1 MAKNNPKENKASKLD
16 DAISQKISDIEKQT
30 NEFLEERLVMQD
42 QTVKAKKEAL
52 ALMERQQSRQ
62 EELNKLSQKW
72 KDNWRDFK
80 EIASDPKIAGGLF
93 LVASADK
100 AKDIAGSFMDMQKTA
115 GLAYT
120 QTANMAGVLSDSVSS
135 GFMVGVG
142 FKDAAEAAGALSE
155 ELGDLGDVTSGA
167 VKNVA
172 SMAHS
177 YGVSN
182 AESAKLIKAVKNIS
196 GESTDVASNMLE
208 TAKNMA
214 ISANVAPGKV
224 IKDMAS
230 NTELM
235 AGFSKNGSKNF
246 TETAIQAAKLGISLS
261 DVSSMLNGILDVE
274 SSIEKE
280 MEASVLLNR
289 QISFDKA
296 RQLAMNGDTL
306 GATKA
311 ILEQV
316 GGIAEWENMSI
327 MQRKS
332 LAEAAGV
339 ELGVMN
345 SMISSRDKQI
355 EMGLVE
361 ASNSEKTL
369 KTLMGMG
376 STIKN
381 NATWL
386 AATANLGASIFKAEN
401 FAMVKKAAFWVKE
414 RAHEAAMFL
423 MGKKKNLLSEAQIKA
438 GFGGKAAKDKLLGV
452 TSSKTTTPISG
463 GKKGA
468 GTGGGLTKSIE
479 KMKPGKLLA
488 GAAAMVIVAAAVFVF
503 GKAVQEFMKVSWKAV
518 GMAVVSMIALVGA
531 VALLGAIMSSGVG
544 AIAIIAGAAAMLIVA
559 SAVYVLGKALQ
570 EMATGFEQMGAIT
583 SQLVELVMLAPAM
596 VLAAAGFVA
605 MGYGL
610 VALSAGLLL
619 LTPMLPV
626 LMALGGL
633 TAIGMSLFGGGEG
646 EDKAGGG
653 DNVIAEKLDTLIDL
667 ISQGGT
673 INMDGKKVGDVIA
686 LAQGPLGS

>member
-1 MAKNNPKENKASKLD
+1 MAKNKANENKGSKLD
-16 DAISQKISDIEKQT
+16 AKISDKILSIEQEL
-30 NEFLEERLVMQD
+30 NEVIEERLIMQD
-42 QTVKAKKEAL
+42 KTVKSKKEAL
-52 ALMERQQSRQ
+52 DILKRQQARQ
-62 EELNKLSQKW
+62 DKLNELAQKW
-72 KDNWRDFK
+72 KDRWQEFK
-80 EIASDPKIAGGLF
+80 EIANDPKIATGGF

-100 AKDIAGSFMDMQKTA
+100 AKDIGNSFLDMQKSA
-115 GLAYT
+115 GMAYT
-120 QTANMAGVLSDSVSS
+120 QTANMAGTLASSVSS
-135 GFMVGVG
+135 GWMVGVG
-142 FKDAAEAAGALSE
+142 FKDAAEAAGALTE
-155 ELGDLGDVTSGA
+155 ELGDMDEISSNA

-177 YGVSN
+177 YGISN
-182 AESAKLIKAVKNIS
+182 AESAKLIKSVKNIS
-196 GESTDVASNMLE
+196 GDSTDIASNMLE

-230 NTELM
+230 NTEMM
-235 AGFSKNGSKNF
+235 AGFSQDGGKNF
-246 TETAIQAAKLGISLS
+246 AETAVQAAKLGISMS
-261 DVSSMLNGILDVE
+261 DINSMLNGILDVE

-296 RQLAMNGDTL
+296 RQLAMSGDTL

-339 ELGVMN
+339 ELGVMS
-345 SMISSRDKQI
+345 SMINSRDKQI

-361 ASNSEKTL
+361 ASTSERTL
-369 KTLMGMG
+369 KTMMGIG

-386 AATANLGASIFKAEN
+386 ASTANFGAMIFKQANLER
-401 FAMVKKAAFWVKE
+401 VKQAAHW
-414 RAHEAAMFL
+414 
-423 MGKKKNLLSEAQIKA
+423 IKA
-438 GFGGKAAKDKLLGV
+438 QAHALKMKLFGGGNASAGADAV
-452 TSSKTTTPISG
+452 TSTGSPSPG

-570 EMATGFEQMGAIT
+570 EMASGFEQMGAIT

-596 VLAAAGFVA
+596 LLAAAGFVA

-646 EDKAGGG
+646 EDKAGG
-653 DNVIAEKLDTLIDL
+653 DNIIAEKLDTLIGL